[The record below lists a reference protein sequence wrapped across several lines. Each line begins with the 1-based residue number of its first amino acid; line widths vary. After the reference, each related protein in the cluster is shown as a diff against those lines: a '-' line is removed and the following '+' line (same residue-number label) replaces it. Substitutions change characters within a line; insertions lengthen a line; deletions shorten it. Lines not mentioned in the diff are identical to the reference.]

1 MLKSNKLFA
10 VLTALVVASLL
21 LAACGAPTAAPAVAP
36 ATQAPAATLAPAAK
50 APAAT
55 SAPAATLVPATAA
68 PTLAPTAMPDLKGGT
83 VTIGIANEPQT
94 LDPGAAVMV
103 QEQMIL
109 LNLFDSLLATA
120 PDGTLHPGLA
130 LSWSANAA
138 ATEFTFKLR
147 PDVKFHDGTP
157 FNGAAVKASFDHVL
171 DPAIKDSGARSLLV
185 DHKYKETV
193 LTDDSDVT
201 IKFDS
206 AYPTFLHDAAR
217 QWLSISSPTA
227 LTKSGK
233 DYGRNPVGTGPF
245 RFVKWDAQSQIVVE
259 RNPDYA
265 WGPEYATHKGAAY
278 LDQVVF
284 RILPEAAT
292 RLTALQ
298 TGELQIAADPTALDA
313 IDLNKSGKAVLET
326 FAQPGVPAMMMLNTA
341 KAPTDDV
348 AVRKA
353 MILSV
358 NQDELAKTAFKDL
371 GIPTYSVISPT
382 TWGFNKDAAATYKFN
397 LDAAGKLLDDDGWK
411 MGADG
416 IRVKDGKKLT
426 IDYITSPTW
435 EEAFNELLSGYLKKA
450 GFDVNMRAM
459 DDNAIGTEAAAGHYN
474 MLYIYWTRADPSPLR
489 NLFDSAN
496 IKDGSAYTRFVNAD
510 LDKTLADASTA
521 TDDKVRLQDY
531 MTAQKMI
538 MDNALVLPLFTVNM
552 LYLDLP
558 SVKNFEFDLEGYPWF
573 YDMTLAK

>member
-1 MLKSNKLFA
+1 MLKRNKIFA
-10 VLTALVVASLL
+10 VMAVLVVASML
-21 LAACGAPTAAPAVAP
+21 LAACGAPAAAP
-36 ATQAPAATLAPAAK
+36 TQAPAA
-50 APAAT
+50 PAAT
-55 SAPAATLVPATAA
+55 KAPVATTAPTAVPPTAA
-68 PTLAPTAMPDLKGGT
+68 PTATTAPTATPDPKGGT

-109 LNLFDSLLATA
+109 LNLFDSLVATA

-130 LSWSANAA
+130 LSWSANPTD
-138 ATEFTFKLR
+138 TEFTFKLR
-147 PDVKFHDGTP
+147 TDVKFADGTP

-193 LTDDSDVT
+193 VTDDANVT
-201 IKFDS
+201 VKFDS
-206 AYPTFLHDAAR
+206 AYPTFLHDAGR
-217 QWLSISSPTA
+217 QWLSISSPAA
-227 LTKSGK
+227 LTKYGK

-259 RNPDYA
+259 RNPDYN
-265 WGPEYATHKGAAY
+265 WGPEYATHKGPAY
-278 LDQVVF
+278 LDQVIF

-298 TGELQIAADPTALDA
+298 TGELQIAGDPTALDA
-313 IDLNKSGKAVLET
+313 IDMSKSGKAVLET
-326 FAQPGVPAMMMLNTA
+326 FAQPGVPAMMMINTT
-341 KAPTDDV
+341 KAPTDDI

-426 IDYITSPTW
+426 IDYITSPNW

-459 DDNAIGTEAAAGHYN
+459 DDNAIASEGAKGNYN

-489 NLFDSAN
+489 NLFDSEN
-496 IKDGSAYTRFVNAD
+496 IKDGAAYTRFVNAD
-510 LDKTLADASTA
+510 LDKILADASTA
-521 TDDKVRLQDY
+521 TDDSVRLQDY

-552 LYLDLP
+552 VYLDLP

>member
-1 MLKSNKLFA
+1 MFKRNTYFMLMA
-10 VLTALVVASLL
+10 VLVVASML
-21 LAACGAPTAAPAVAP
+21 LAACGQAATPTAAPAAP
-36 ATQAPAATLAPAAK
+36 ANTQAPAAPAATQAPAATVAPTATAM
-50 APAAT
+50 PAAT
-55 SAPAATLVPATAA
+55 AT
-68 PTLAPTAMPDLKGGT
+68 PDLKGGT

-109 LNLFDSLLATA
+109 LDVFDSLIATA
-120 PDGTLHPGLA
+120 PDGTLHPALA
-130 LSWSANAA
+130 LSWTPNAA
-138 ATEFTFKLR
+138 DTEFAFKLR
-147 PDVKFHDGTP
+147 QDVKFQDGTP
-157 FNGAAVKASFDHVL
+157 FNGAAVKTSFDHVL
-171 DPAIKDSGARSLLV
+171 DPSIKDSGARSLLT

-193 LTDDSDVT
+193 VTDDYNITV
-201 IKFDS
+201 KFDS
-206 AYPTFLHDAAR
+206 PYPTFLRDAGR

-227 LTKSGK
+227 LTKYGK

-245 RFVKWDAQSQIVVE
+245 RFVKWDSQSQVVLE
-259 RNPDYA
+259 RNPDYNWA
-265 WGPEYATHKGAAY
+265 PEYASHKGPAY
-278 LDQVVF
+278 LDQIVF

-298 TGELQIAADPTALDA
+298 TGELQIASEPPALDA
-313 IDLNKSGKAVLET
+313 IDMSKSGKAVLKT
-326 FAQPGVPAMMMLNTA
+326 FAQPGVPAMMMINTT
-341 KAPTDDV
+341 KAPTDDI

-353 MILSV
+353 MILAV

-382 TWGFNKDAAATYKFN
+382 TWAFNQDAANTYKFN
-397 LDAAGKLLDDDGWK
+397 LDQAGKLLDDDGWK
-411 MGADG
+411 LGADG
-416 IRVKDGKKLT
+416 IRVKNGQKLT

-489 NLFDSAN
+489 SLFDSVN

-510 LDKTLADASTA
+510 LDKTLEDAGTA
-521 TDDKVRLQDY
+521 TDDNVRKTDY
-531 MTAQKMI
+531 MNAQKMI

-552 LYLDLP
+552 VYLDQP
-558 SVKNFEFDLEGYPWF
+558 AVQNFVFDLEGYPWF
-573 YDMTLAK
+573 YEMTLTK